1 MVQRGDAYLNQG
13 NLAAARQFF
22 RRAADMGL
30 ASGALRMGATY
41 DPVEI
46 NAQRMVGVQAD
57 TKEAISWYEKAREL
71 GAPEAQVRLSRIQV
85 R

>member
-1 MVQRGDAYLNQG
+1 MVQRGDTYMGQG

-30 ASGALRMGATY
+30 AAGALRMGATY

-57 TKEAISWYEKAREL
+57 PKEAISWYVKAREL
-71 GAPEAQVRLSRIQV
+71 GAPEAAVRLSRMQV

>member
-1 MVQRGDAYLNQG
+1 MVQRGDAFWRQG
-13 NLAAARQFF
+13 NFAAARQFF

-30 ASGALRMGATY
+30 AAGALRMGATF

-46 NAQRMVGVQAD
+46 ASIAVVGVNPD
-57 TKEAISWYEKAREL
+57 PKEASTWYERAREL
-71 GAPEAQVRLSRIQV
+71 GAPEAGARLSRLQS